1 MIRNI
6 VGVLLL
12 VLSVSS
18 CGKSTLDIYTPIKI
32 EYTDRIIDPEGKWS
46 ISYCNDS
53 TNAYGFAEF
62 LQSFSYIHFPSVDD
76 KSTYDLIIGTTVDP
90 IINEALDSIHGHGY
104 IIKSIHQRLIIAG
117 TDETWT
123 ALALYTLENY
133 LIERQTEKGVLI
145 IPDGIYIKEDFDD
158 PQLIGLLVQKGYS
171 FSLSLEYV
179 LSCKEDTRCYI
190 GQGAT
195 SDGFS
200 FYVINKN
207 CSDNQSILYK
217 YDMETCK
224 LKASSDVIN
233 TGHSNDM
240 TYNPH
245 SNTIVVSHGQKQG
258 NRLTLVNARSLSVIS
273 EVTINIGASSVA
285 FNPKKRLYAFSQGG
299 KTLHFTDDEFNLIES
314 FTRNEKTG
322 HTAQGMGSD
331 DRYIYFPMSGSR
343 NNILVVYDWNG
354 VYVSTLVVPTSLEY
368 ETLFYSAGEYYMN
381 FNHSGS
387 ELYRLIPVLRYSYQS
402 DTTTETL

>member
-1 MIRNI
+1 MIRSVI
-6 VGVLLL
+6 GFILL
-12 VLSVSS
+12 VSCLSS
-18 CGKSTLDIYTPIKI
+18 CGKSILDISTPIQQ
-32 EYTDRIIDPEGKWS
+32 EYTDRITDPEGQWS
-46 ISYCNDS
+46 IMYSKDS

-62 LQSFSYIHFPSVDD
+62 LKSFSRVHFSSVNEDR
-76 KSTYDLIIGTTVDP
+76 SCDLIIGSTDDSDV
-90 IINEALDSIHGHGY
+90 NEALESIKGYGY

-133 LIERQTEKGVLI
+133 LKERQTEKGILI
-145 IPDGIYIKEDFDD
+145 IPDGVFIKEDFDD
-158 PQLIGLLVQKGYS
+158 PQLIGQLIKKGYS
-171 FSLSLEYV
+171 FSLSLDYV

-195 SDGFS
+195 SDGVS

-207 CSDNQSILYK
+207 SSDNQSILYK

-245 SNTIVVSHGQKQG
+245 SNIIVVSHGLKQG
-258 NRLTLVNARSLSVIS
+258 NRLTLVDARSLSVVSDITIS
-273 EVTINIGASSVA
+273 IGASSIA
-285 FNPKKRLYAFSQGG
+285 FNPKKKLYAFSQGG

-343 NNILVVYDWNG
+343 DNIIVVYDWDG
-354 VYVSTLVVPTSLEY
+354 SYVSTLVVPTSRES